1 MPGDPRDGARRLA
14 ALTSAAVCLS
24 LAAPAARQGQSQPT
38 FRAGVEL
45 VQVDVIVLDE
55 QGRHVR
61 GLKAADFVL
70 EDRGRTQAIAAFEEA
85 AHARPARTA
94 GDAAPSRSVVPL
106 DVSSNQTAAA
116 GRLVVVVVDD
126 LHIWRGRTETAKGI
140 ARGILERLGR
150 DASMAI
156 LFTSGDRSTQV
167 TQDRAILLR
176 AVESLEGRQSV
187 RRPNQAVDR
196 QRPIPNDPEA
206 SGETQLA
213 NIQQSQNTSLQ
224 QFADNMNLFRT
235 LEDAGRMIGEGDAR
249 RKAFVLISEGISKNP
264 TGIFGSMTETPQA
277 PAGGAAYAET
287 GDAAATIVPP
297 PTAYHD
303 LALVDMMAALHRSN
317 VATYAIDPRGEVT
330 SQELAL
336 ELHPAPVGDELST
349 SRVPGD
355 PLFRWHN
362 PLRQAQDGLTTI
374 AEASGGFAVVDSDD
388 FMGGVERILDDLD
401 HYYLLGFYP
410 ADPNR
415 RGYRRL
421 SVSVPGHPE
430 WTVRFRRGYRL
441 GGKKAGAA
449 SRTPLA
455 ALSAGVLPRTDL
467 GLRLGAVALAIDSAR
482 ETRLALTLEVS
493 AQRAPLED
501 PDGRLR
507 GELTY
512 DVLAVDEKRK
522 VVKRA
527 GGLQARATLSPT
539 GAASPEIATYQIA
552 DTIALPPGAYQLR
565 VSAESVRLKKGGSVY
580 LHVDVPDFTR
590 EDVTIGGIAIGY
602 ANGGRVAEAAAAA
615 RPTPAQRAARMV
627 IAPPVPALPFP
638 ATLDRTFAAADI
650 LRLYFE
656 VAANGKGVP
665 LPGRLEVLTSDG
677 VSMRSSID
685 FVADERG
692 RVTLTLPLSNLDA
705 GAYILRAR
713 AGLGGPARDV
723 GFTVR

>member
-1 MPGDPRDGARRLA
+1 MTLSPGVPGGRGGVARRA
-14 ALTSAAVCLS
+14 ALLTTAAVCLS
-24 LAAPAARQGQSQPT
+24 LAAAGAQQQQRSSQTQPT
-38 FRAGVEL
+38 FRTDVEL

-85 AHARPARTA
+85 AHARPARSA
-94 GDAAPSRSVVPL
+94 GDAPPPRNAVPL

-126 LHIWRGRTETAKGI
+126 LHIWRGRTETAKEI
-140 ARGILERLGR
+140 ARGILDRLGR

-156 LFTSGDRSTQV
+156 LFTSGDRSTHV
-167 TQDRAILLR
+167 TEDRAILLR
-176 AVESLEGRQSV
+176 AVETLRGRKGV
-187 RRPNQAVDR
+187 RRPTAAVDK
-196 QRPIPNDPEA
+196 QGMA
-206 SGETQLA
+206 AGGGEGR
-213 NIQQSQNTSLQ
+213 SLEEIAAAQ
-224 QFADNMNLFRT
+224 GVSVQDFFDNMAQYKA
-235 LEDAGRMIGEGDAR
+235 LEDAARLLGQGDAR
-249 RKAFVLISEGISKNP
+249 RKAFVLISEGIAKNP
-264 TGIFGSMTETPQA
+264 TGIFGSMSETPQA
-277 PAGGAAYAET
+277 PAGGAEYAAT
-287 GDAAATIVPP
+287 ADAAATIVPP
-297 PTAYHD
+297 ATAHHD
-303 LALVDMMAALHRSN
+303 LALLDMMEAMHRSN

-336 ELHPAPVGDELST
+336 ELHPEPVD
-349 SRVPGD
+349 GD
-355 PLFRWHN
+355 PVFRWHN
-362 PLRQAQDGLTTI
+362 PLRQAQDGLSTI
-374 AEASGGFAVVDSDD
+374 AEASGGFAIVNTDD
-388 FMGGVERILDDLD
+388 FIGGVERILDDLD

-410 ADPNR
+410 PDPNR

-421 SVSVPGHPE
+421 HVSVPGHPE
-430 WTVRFRRGYRL
+430 WTVRFRRGYRT
-441 GGKKAGAA
+441 GDKKATGKDQ
-449 SRTPLA
+449 SPLV

-467 GLRLGAVALAIDSAR
+467 GLRVGAVALAIESAR
-482 ETRLALTLEVS
+482 ETRIALTLEVS
-493 AQRAPLED
+493 AHRATLED
-501 PDGRLR
+501 ADGRLR
-507 GELTY
+507 DELTY

-527 GGLQARATLSPT
+527 GGLKARATLSRAG

-590 EDVTIGGIAIGY
+590 EGVTIGGIAIGY
-602 ANGGRVAEAAAAA
+602 ANGGRVPEATAAA
-615 RPTPAQRAARMV
+615 RPS
-627 IAPPVPALPFP
+627 LPFP
-638 ATLDRTFAAADI
+638 ATLDRAFAATDM

-656 VAANGKGVP
+656 VAAHGKGVP

-677 VSMRSSID
+677 ATLRSSID

-705 GAYILRAR
+705 GAYILRAT
-713 AGLGGPARDV
+713 AGPDGPTRDV
-723 GFTVR
+723 GVTVR